1 MREAKFREG
10 HMSHRARA
18 VLVVFALSIAVSVQ
32 VGRTAQA
39 LPKYE
44 IDTTYYDACRD
55 EIFERVV
62 GCVGDVYTS
71 GTSSE
76 GAVYKNVVEI
86 GCDDSEY
93 YSFWYQWNGS
103 SWVLLPGMPAH
114 C

>member
-1 MREAKFREG
+1 
-10 HMSHRARA
+10 MSRRLVYAA
-18 VLVVFALSIAVSVQ
+18 VILALS
-32 VGRTAQA
+32 VGTITPLSRPAHA

-62 GCVGDVYTS
+62 GCLGEVYTW
-71 GTSSE
+71 GTSSA

-103 SWVLLPGMPAH
+103 SWTLLSGMPAH